1 MQKLIEQFKA
11 LPPWQRYVLILVL
24 PLVLIVYIWL
34 MLLSPAMDEV
44 SKLKVEVNNAKA
56 DIQRI
61 RASLNPAILENLRKE
76 EKALEEEYLTKQ
88 AELVSLVGEIPTEK
102 DVGKIIANIG
112 RIAKRSKVK
121 ILNLQVSGAQK
132 VSYAITQEGEKK
144 VVKELQQ
151 QQQTQQQGQK
161 GQQQTGQQPQ
171 EGVTLLRSEVK
182 MTLLGDYAS
191 VRAFLDGMRREGI
204 ISYPVSLSL
213 SSEGNKLRAE
223 MVINILMKG
232 GQEL

>member
-121 ILNLQVSGAQK
+121 ILNL
-132 VSYAITQEGEKK
+132 
-144 VVKELQQ
+144 
-151 QQQTQQQGQK
+151 
-161 GQQQTGQQPQ
+161 
-171 EGVTLLRSEVK
+171 
-182 MTLLGDYAS
+182 
-191 VRAFLDGMRREGI
+191 
-204 ISYPVSLSL
+204 
-213 SSEGNKLRAE
+213 
-223 MVINILMKG
+223 
-232 GQEL
+232 

>member
-151 QQQTQQQGQK
+151 QQQTQQQEQK

-223 MVINILMKG
+223 MVINILMKE

>member
-11 LPPWQRYVLILVL
+11 LPAWQRYVLILVL

-61 RASLNPAILENLRKE
+61 RASLNPAILENIRKE

-121 ILNLQVSGAQK
+121 ILNL
-132 VSYAITQEGEKK
+132 
-144 VVKELQQ
+144 
-151 QQQTQQQGQK
+151 
-161 GQQQTGQQPQ
+161 
-171 EGVTLLRSEVK
+171 
-182 MTLLGDYAS
+182 
-191 VRAFLDGMRREGI
+191 
-204 ISYPVSLSL
+204 
-213 SSEGNKLRAE
+213 
-223 MVINILMKG
+223 
-232 GQEL
+232 